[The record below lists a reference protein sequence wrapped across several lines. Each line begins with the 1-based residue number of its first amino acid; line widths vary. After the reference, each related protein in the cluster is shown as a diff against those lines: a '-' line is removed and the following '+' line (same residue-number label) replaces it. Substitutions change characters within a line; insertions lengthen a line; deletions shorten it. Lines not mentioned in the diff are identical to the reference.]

1 MMAARS
7 RRLPSLNALRAF
19 WTAARHG
26 SLVQAA
32 TELHVTAAAV
42 SQQVRLLEDS
52 LGVPLFERTKKGLVL
67 TETGSRI
74 LPGLDDAFEQL
85 HDTLGLLEPANEDEG
100 SLTISVAPSFAT
112 KWLLP
117 RLSRFMA
124 RHPGIE
130 VNVKAS
136 AELIDFETDHVD
148 LAIRYGRGGY
158 PGLTAEQFLRDR
170 LVPVCSPSLVAR
182 HEPGDLARFLQTV
195 MLLHDDSSDQHKA
208 FPGWKMW
215 LKAGGLDDIVDWRKG
230 PHFDHSALAI
240 EAALAGLGVA
250 LAAPSLV
257 GADLEAGRL
266 VRLPGKAME
275 MEFAYYL
282 VYPPAHAGSFKLQA
296 MRQWI
301 FDELTGNDDTIA
313 GAEVVV
319 GIDAEFDQS
328 AMAAT
333 GASPVMRRGFRSSS
347 RSGAA
352 SSVTHII
359 SRKSST

>member
-1 MMAARS
+1 MATRS

-19 WTAARHG
+19 WAAARHG

-32 TELHVTAAAV
+32 SELHVTAAAV

-74 LPGLDDAFEQL
+74 LPGIDDAFGQL
-85 HDTLGLLEPANEDEG
+85 HDTLAMLDGAEDEG

-117 RLSRFMA
+117 RLSRFMT

-136 AELIDFETDHVD
+136 ADLTDFETDRVD

-170 LVPVCSPSLVAR
+170 LFPVCSPSLLGR
-182 HEPGDLARFLQTV
+182 HEPGDLAKFLQTAT
-195 MLLHDDSSDQHKA
+195 LLHDDSSDQHKA

-215 LKAGGLDDIVDWRKG
+215 LKAAGIDDLVDWRKG
-230 PHFDHSALAI
+230 PHFDHSVLAI
-240 EAALAGLGVA
+240 EAALSGLGVA

-257 GADLEAGRL
+257 GADIDAGRL

-282 VYPPAHAGSFKLQA
+282 VYPPSHAASPKLQA

-301 FDELTGNDDTIA
+301 FDELTGTDDTIA

-319 GIDAEFDQS
+319 ASDLIDDQS
-328 AMAAT
+328 AIAAAGT
-333 GASPVMRRGFRSSS
+333 EEPERRGLRSSS
-347 RSGAA
+347 KSGAP
-352 SSVTHII
+352 SNVTHII
-359 SRKSST
+359 SKKSST

>member
-1 MMAARS
+1 MVARL

-19 WTAARHG
+19 WAAARHG

-32 TELHVTAAAV
+32 AELHVTAAAV

-52 LGVPLFERTKKGLVL
+52 LGVPLFERTKKGLLL
-67 TETGSRI
+67 TPTASRI
-74 LPGLDDAFEQL
+74 LPGIDEAFGQL
-85 HDTLGLLEPANEDEG
+85 HDTLALLEDDNEAQG
-100 SLTISVAPSFAT
+100 SLTLSVAPSFAT

-124 RHPGIE
+124 RHPRIE

-136 AELIDFETDHVD
+136 ADLVDFGTDRVD

-158 PGLTAEQFLRDR
+158 PGLTAERFLRDR
-170 LVPVCSPSLVAR
+170 LSPVCSPAL
-182 HEPGDLARFLQTV
+182 LAREGLGDPAHFLRTAT
-195 MLLHDDSSDQHKA
+195 LLHDDSSDQHKA
-208 FPGWKMW
+208 LPGWRMW
-215 LKAGGLDDIVDWRKG
+215 LKAARLDNLVDWRKG

-257 GADLEAGRL
+257 SADIDAGRL

-282 VYPPAHAGSFKLQA
+282 VYPPDRATSPKLQA

-301 FDELTGNDDTIA
+301 FDELDASGDGLADTETVPA
-313 GAEVVV
+313 PET
-319 GIDAEFDQS
+319 DLDQS
-328 AMAAT
+328 AIAAT
-333 GASPVMRRGFRSSS
+333 AASLDIRRGLRSSS
-347 RSGAA
+347 KSGAA
-352 SSVTHII
+352 SRVTHII

>member
-1 MMAARS
+1 MATGS

-19 WTAARHG
+19 WAAARHG

-32 TELHVTAAAV
+32 GELHVTAAAV

-74 LPGLDDAFEQL
+74 LPGIDDAFAQL
-85 HDTLGLLEPANEDEG
+85 HDTLALLDAGSEDEG

-136 AELIDFETDHVD
+136 ADLTDFETDRID

-170 LVPVCSPSLVAR
+170 LFPVCSPALVAR
-182 HEPGDLARFLQTV
+182 HEPGDLAQFLQTV
-195 MLLHDDSSDQHKA
+195 TLLHDDSSDQHKA

-215 LKAGGLDDIVDWRKG
+215 LKAAGIDDVVDWRKG
-230 PHFDHSALAI
+230 PHFDHSVLAI

-257 GADLEAGRL
+257 GADIDAGRL

-275 MEFAYYL
+275 MEFAYFL
-282 VYPPAHAGSFKLQA
+282 VYPPNRASSPKLQA

-301 FDELTGNDDTIA
+301 FDELTGSDDTIA

-319 GIDAEFDQS
+319 TPDAVFDQS
-328 AMAAT
+328 GMAAA
-333 GASPVMRRGFRSSS
+333 GISPVARRGLRSSS
-347 RSGAA
+347 KSGAA
-352 SSVTHII
+352 SNVTHII

>member
-1 MMAARS
+1 MVARF

-19 WTAARHG
+19 WAAARHG

-32 TELHVTAAAV
+32 AELHVTAAAV

-52 LGVPLFERTKKGLVL
+52 LGVPLFERTKKGLLL
-67 TETGSRI
+67 TQTASRI
-74 LPGLDDAFEQL
+74 LPGIDEAFGQL
-85 HDTLGLLEPANEDEG
+85 HDTLALLEDDNEAQG
-100 SLTISVAPSFAT
+100 SLTLSVAPSFAT

-117 RLSRFMA
+117 RLSRFVA
-124 RHPGIE
+124 RHPCIE

-136 AELIDFETDHVD
+136 ADLVDFGTDRVD

-158 PGLTAEQFLRDR
+158 PGLTAERFLRDR
-170 LVPVCSPSLVAR
+170 LFPVCSPAL
-182 HEPGDLARFLQTV
+182 LAREELGDPARLLRTAT
-195 MLLHDDSSDQHKA
+195 LLHDDSSDQHKA
-208 FPGWKMW
+208 FPGWRMW
-215 LKAGGLDDIVDWRKG
+215 LKAAGLDNLIDWRKG

-257 GADLEAGRL
+257 SADIDAGRL
-266 VRLPGKAME
+266 VRLPSKAME

-282 VYPPAHAGSFKLQA
+282 VYPSGRAASPKLQA

-301 FDELTGNDDTIA
+301 LDELAGSADSIA
-313 GAEVVV
+313 GAE
-319 GIDAEFDQS
+319 AALAPDQS
-328 AMAAT
+328 AIAAT
-333 GASPVMRRGFRSSS
+333 AASPEIRRGLRSSS
-347 RSGAA
+347 KSGAA
-352 SSVTHII
+352 SNVTHII

>member
-1 MMAARS
+1 MMGTAS
-7 RRLPSLNALRAF
+7 RRLPSLNALKAF
-19 WTAARHG
+19 WVAARHG

-32 TELHVTAAAV
+32 GELHVTAAAV

-52 LGVPLFERTKKGLVL
+52 LGVSLFERTRKGLVL

-74 LPGLDDAFEQL
+74 LPGIDDAFGQL
-85 HDTLGLLEPANEDEG
+85 QDTLALLDAGNADEG
-100 SLTISVAPSFAT
+100 PLTISVAPSFAT

-136 AELIDFETDHVD
+136 ADLTDFETDGVD

-158 PGLTAEQFLRDR
+158 AGLTAEPFLRDR
-170 LVPVCSPSLVAR
+170 LFPVCSPSLLGR

-195 MLLHDDSSDQHKA
+195 ALLHDDSSDQHKA

-215 LKAGGLDDIVDWRKG
+215 LKAAGIDDLVDWRKG

-240 EAALAGLGVA
+240 EAALTGLGVV

-257 GADLEAGRL
+257 GADIDAGRL

-275 MEFAYYL
+275 MEFAHYL
-282 VYPPAHAGSFKLQA
+282 VYPPHRAASPRLRA

-301 FDELTGNDDTIA
+301 FDELNGSGEGVA
-313 GAEVVV
+313 GTEVV
-319 GIDAEFDQS
+319 GSEAALDQS
-328 AMAAT
+328 GMAAI
-333 GASPVMRRGFRSSS
+333 AVSPVMRRGLRSNS

-352 SSVTHII
+352 TSVTHII
-359 SRKSST
+359 SKKSFT